1 MHPRGTCFSP
11 VRGNF
16 PSLVLGQIHQIIHLT
31 KTRLSPFHNG
41 ENRMLLSLLVF
52 EKDRFIDD
60 MSSQRK
66 RKNVEKVSKRWKI
79 ENLA

>member
-1 MHPRGTCFSP
+1 M
-11 VRGNF
+11 
-16 PSLVLGQIHQIIHLT
+16 IHIT
-31 KTRLSPFHNG
+31 ETTLSPFHNG